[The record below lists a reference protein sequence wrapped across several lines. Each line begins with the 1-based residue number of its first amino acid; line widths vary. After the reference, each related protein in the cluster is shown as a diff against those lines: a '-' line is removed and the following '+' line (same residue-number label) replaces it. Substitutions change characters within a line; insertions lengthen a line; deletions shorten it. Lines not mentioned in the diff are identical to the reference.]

1 MKKSIVKLLIAGS
14 VSAVLFGCGSTS
26 EKPSEET
33 TVTEAVKEEKSVVA
47 ESVAA
52 EDVQGSI
59 TISDNKDSDDD
70 MGMDEAQLPVA
81 NLENGIVKEIKNGFI
96 RIDKTGANLQGSSSS
111 EGADELDLTMHSNG
125 FYVVDME
132 TGKASTELKQGDEI
146 FAWVAQ
152 EYSMSLPPQVSVHV
166 ILNNVKEE
174 NKTNIP
180 AYTDSIESV
189 EETDEGIVLKDS
201 GNNIEWVLDKSVKP
215 TIISTDGE
223 VEFSSIEKGDKC
235 LIWADSFILSGKSET
250 TTKVKAKKV
259 VILK

>member
-1 MKKSIVKLLIAGS
+1 MKKTIVKLLIAGS
-14 VSAVLFGCGSTS
+14 VSAMLFGCGSTS

-33 TVTEAVKEEKSVVA
+33 TVAKVSEENNTVA

-52 EDVQGSI
+52 EDVGNI
-59 TISDNKDSDDD
+59 TISDTKGSDDEE
-70 MGMDEAQLPVA
+70 GMEEDQLPVA
-81 NLENGIVKEIKNGFI
+81 NLENGTVKEIKNGFI
-96 RIDKTGANLQGSSSS
+96 RIDKTGADLQGSSSS

-152 EYSMSLPPQVSVHV
+152 EYSMSLPPQVNVHV
-166 ILNNVKEE
+166 ILTNVKEE
-174 NKTNIP
+174 NKTNVP

-215 TIISTDGE
+215 TIISTDEE

>member
-14 VSAVLFGCGSTS
+14 VSAVLFGCGGTS

-33 TVTEAVKEEKSVVA
+33 TVTQAAKEQESVVA

-52 EDVQGSI
+52 EDVGNI

-81 NLENGIVKEIKNGFI
+81 NLENGTVKEIKNGFI

-152 EYSMSLPPQVSVHV
+152 EYSMSLPPQVNVHV
-166 ILNNVKEE
+166 ILTNVKEE
-174 NKTNIP
+174 NKTNVP

>member
-1 MKKSIVKLLIAGS
+1 MKKTIVKLLIAGS
-14 VSAVLFGCGSTS
+14 VSAVLFGCGSTN

-33 TVTEAVKEEKSVVA
+33 TVAKVSEENNTAA

-52 EDVQGSI
+52 EDVGNI
-59 TISDNKDSDDD
+59 TISDTKGSDDEE
-70 MGMDEAQLPVA
+70 GMEEDQLPVA
-81 NLENGIVKEIKNGFI
+81 NLENGTVKEIKNGFI
-96 RIDKTGANLQGSSSS
+96 RIDKTGADLQGSSSS

-152 EYSMSLPPQVSVHV
+152 EYSMSLPPQVNVHV
-166 ILNNVKEE
+166 ILTNVKEE
-174 NKTNIP
+174 NKTNVP

>member
-1 MKKSIVKLLIAGS
+1 MKKTIVKLLIAGS

-33 TVTEAVKEEKSVVA
+33 TVAKVSEENNTAA

-52 EDVQGSI
+52 EDVGNI
-59 TISDNKDSDDD
+59 TISDTKGSDDEE
-70 MGMDEAQLPVA
+70 GMEEDQLPVA
-81 NLENGIVKEIKNGFI
+81 NLENGTVKEIKNGFI

-152 EYSMSLPPQVSVHV
+152 EYSMSLPPQVNVHV
-166 ILNNVKEE
+166 ILTNVKEE
-174 NKTNIP
+174 NKTNVP

-215 TIISTDGE
+215 TIISTDAE

-250 TTKVKAKKV
+250 TAKVKAKKV

>member
-1 MKKSIVKLLIAGS
+1 MKKTIVKLLIAGS

-33 TVTEAVKEEKSVVA
+33 TVAKVSEENNTVA

-52 EDVQGSI
+52 EDVGNI
-59 TISDNKDSDDD
+59 TISDTKGSDDEE
-70 MGMDEAQLPVA
+70 GMEEDQLPVA
-81 NLENGIVKEIKNGFI
+81 NLENGTVKEIKNGFI
-96 RIDKTGANLQGSSSS
+96 RIDKTGADLQGSSSS

-152 EYSMSLPPQVSVHV
+152 EYSMSLPPQVNVHV
-166 ILNNVKEE
+166 ILTNVKEE
-174 NKTNIP
+174 NKTNVP

-215 TIISTDGE
+215 TIISTDEE

>member
-1 MKKSIVKLLIAGS
+1 MKKSIVRFLIAGS

-33 TVTEAVKEEKSVVA
+33 TVAKVSEENNTAV

-52 EDVQGSI
+52 EDVQGNI
-59 TISDNKDSDDD
+59 TISEMKNSDDEMD
-70 MGMDEAQLPVA
+70 MEETQLPVA
-81 NLENGIVKEIKNGFI
+81 NLENGIVKEIKNGYI
-96 RIDKTGANLQGSSSS
+96 RIDKTAAGLQGSDSS

-132 TGKASTELKQGDEI
+132 TGKSSTELKQGDEI

-166 ILNNVKEE
+166 ILSNVKED
-174 NKTNIP
+174 NKTNVP

-250 TTKVKAKKV
+250 TSKVKAKKV

>member
-1 MKKSIVKLLIAGS
+1 MKKSIVRFLIAGS

-33 TVTEAVKEEKSVVA
+33 TVAKVSEENNTAV

-52 EDVQGSI
+52 EDVQGNI
-59 TISDNKDSDDD
+59 TISETKNSDDEMD
-70 MGMDEAQLPVA
+70 MEETQLPVA
-81 NLENGIVKEIKNGFI
+81 NLENGIVKEIKNGYI
-96 RIDKTGANLQGSSSS
+96 RIDKTAAGLQGSDSS

-166 ILNNVKEE
+166 ILSNVKED
-174 NKTNIP
+174 NKTNVP

-235 LIWADSFILSGKSET
+235 LIWADSFVLSGKSET
-250 TTKVKAKKV
+250 TSKVKAKKV

>member
-1 MKKSIVKLLIAGS
+1 MKKSIVRFLIAGS

-33 TVTEAVKEEKSVVA
+33 TVAKVSEENNTAV

-52 EDVQGSI
+52 EDVQGNI
-59 TISDNKDSDDD
+59 TISEMKNSDDEMD
-70 MGMDEAQLPVA
+70 MEETQLPVA
-81 NLENGIVKEIKNGFI
+81 NLENGIVKEIKNGYI
-96 RIDKTGANLQGSSSS
+96 RIDKTAAGLQGSDSS

-166 ILNNVKEE
+166 ILSNVKED
-174 NKTNIP
+174 NKTNVP

-250 TTKVKAKKV
+250 TAKVKAKKV

>member
-1 MKKSIVKLLIAGS
+1 MKKSIVRFLIAGS

-33 TVTEAVKEEKSVVA
+33 TVTQAAKEQESVVA

-52 EDVQGSI
+52 EDVQGNI
-59 TISDNKDSDDD
+59 TISEMKNSEMD
-70 MGMDEAQLPVA
+70 MEETQLPVA
-81 NLENGIVKEIKNGFI
+81 NLENGIVKEIKNGYI
-96 RIDKTGANLQGSSSS
+96 RIDKTAAGLQGSDSS

-166 ILNNVKEE
+166 ILSNVKED
-174 NKTNIP
+174 NKTNVP

-235 LIWADSFILSGKSET
+235 LIWADSFVLSGKSET
-250 TTKVKAKKV
+250 TSKVKAKKV

>member
-1 MKKSIVKLLIAGS
+1 MKKTIVKLLIAGS

-33 TVTEAVKEEKSVVA
+33 TVAKVSEENNTAA

-52 EDVQGSI
+52 EDVGNI
-59 TISDNKDSDDD
+59 TISDTKGSDDEE
-70 MGMDEAQLPVA
+70 GMEEDQLPVA
-81 NLENGIVKEIKNGFI
+81 NLENGTVKEIKNGFI

-152 EYSMSLPPQVSVHV
+152 EYSMSLPPQVNVHV
-166 ILNNVKEE
+166 ILTNVKEE
-174 NKTNIP
+174 NKTNVP

-223 VEFSSIEKGDKC
+223 VEFSSI
-235 LIWADSFILSGKSET
+235 
-250 TTKVKAKKV
+250 
-259 VILK
+259 

>member
-1 MKKSIVKLLIAGS
+1 MKKTIVKLLIAGS

-33 TVTEAVKEEKSVVA
+33 TVTEAAKEEKSVVA

-52 EDVQGSI
+52 EDVGNI
-59 TISDNKDSDDD
+59 TISDTKGSDDEE
-70 MGMDEAQLPVA
+70 GMEEDQLPVA
-81 NLENGIVKEIKNGFI
+81 NLENGTVKEIKNGFI

-166 ILNNVKEE
+166 ILSNVKEN
-174 NKTNIP
+174 NKTNVP

-235 LIWADSFILSGKSET
+235 LIWADSFVLSGKSET
-250 TTKVKAKKV
+250 TSKVKAKKV